1 MKTKELQGLLGPCED
16 NSHFLETNDV
26 ITLGKEKSFPVFSVF
41 LPTHREG
48 KDLKWT
54 IFRKGVSHF
63 NHWFGKSL
71 RDPLG
76 QAHSL
81 PYNKERKHPLSSAN
95 SLSLV
100 GGESESGVA
109 QFCPTLCDPMDCSPP
124 GSSVHG
130 ISQARILVWV
140 AMISSRGSSWPWDWT
155 HVSCVPCIDRQILY
169 HFATWEAPTH
179 LSFEVSSWE
188 KEIP

>member
-109 QFCPTLCDPMDCSPP
+109 QFCPTLCDPMYCI
-124 GSSVHG
+124 VHG
-130 ISQARILVWV
+130 NLQARILECV
-140 AMISSRGSSWPWDWT
+140 AFPFSSGSSQPRNQT
-155 HVSCVPCIDRQILY
+155 GVSCIAGGFFTSWAMREALIL
-169 HFATWEAPTH
+169 
-179 LSFEVSSWE
+179 LIIRL
-188 KEIP
+188 KEGVY

>member
-1 MKTKELQGLLGPCED
+1 MNPDIQSFWVRQCLPDHSTLHCVWVCMSACVCVCML
-16 NSHFLETNDV
+16 SHSV
-26 ITLGKEKSFPVFSVF
+26 KS
-41 LPTHREG
+41 
-48 KDLKWT
+48 
-54 IFRKGVSHF
+54 
-63 NHWFGKSL
+63 
-71 RDPLG
+71 
-76 QAHSL
+76 
-81 PYNKERKHPLSSAN
+81 Y
-95 SLSLV
+95 
-100 GGESESGVA
+100 
-109 QFCPTLCDPMDCSPP
+109 PTLCNPMDCSPP

-188 KEIP
+188 KGDTIEMERVGIFSWGIETLRLLWALRWRCWVSN